1 MQKIKAFDI
10 GPLLQAKKCSG
21 FQLHFAQIE
30 HKNIE

>member
-1 MQKIKAFDI
+1 MQKSHLFDI
-10 GPLLQAKKCSG
+10 ASLLKNKKRCA